1 MHQNPYH
8 VTCLPQQSCSCILEI
23 FVTLLLTFASLVP
36 ILAGGVYTTLL
47 LTLSFV
53 VVSGVDDFNNFFCLH
68 EMKLG

>member
-8 VTCLPQQSCSCILEI
+8 VACLPQQSCSCILEI
-23 FVTLLLTFASLVP
+23 FVTLLFTFASLVP